1 MTSIYFFPGEWISG
15 AVCMYIVDNLIT
27 NYEGTDD
34 VAEEVCDLS
43 WLFCIF
49 CTSVVKLSVC
59 VLLSLTQTFDFAT
72 LFLYRSGTF

>member
-15 AVCMYIVDNLIT
+15 AVCMYVVDNLIT

-49 CTSVVKLSVC
+49 CTFE
-59 VLLSLTQTFDFAT
+59 TA
-72 LFLYRSGTF
+72 G